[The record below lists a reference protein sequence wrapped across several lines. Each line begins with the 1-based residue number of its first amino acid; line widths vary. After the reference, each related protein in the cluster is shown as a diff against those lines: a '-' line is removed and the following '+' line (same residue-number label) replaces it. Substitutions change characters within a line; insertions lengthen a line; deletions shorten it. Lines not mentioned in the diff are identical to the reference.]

1 MIVALSFT
9 LSDLCMTQ
17 VLWLQPL
24 ILLRKGPKCNNTMN
38 VYAAAAA
45 ADDDDDTRKA
55 SQARQK
61 LCANRKKLG
70 EYAPP
75 SYEKDVLLAD

>member
-9 LSDLCMTQ
+9 PTDLYMTQ

-24 ILLRKGPKCNNTMN
+24 IFLRKGPKCNNTMN

-45 ADDDDDTRKA
+45 DDDTRKA
-55 SQARQK
+55 SQARQE
-61 LCANRKKLG
+61 LCASRKKVG

-75 SYEKDVLLAD
+75 SYKKDVLLAD